1 MVAQQK
7 NLYTLEGKLLSP
19 LLLANPFYKKKGCW
33 IKIVGEKGTNK
44 RPRRSFVGKLVKG
57 ERKAPTILNAYRGF
71 VKVSYVSTSEAQARK
86 RINYFLSL
94 DNLGSN
100 ANDGFGKVEWKNYQE
115 ESYKKQPAP
124 RKWKKL
130 LIRKGLGPTYPE
142 ELKKLLL
149 ALMLHDFVHTERHPS
164 KIYQEIN
171 IENEKIREAC
181 RNHHNG
187 EEKENWL
194 HPLVKYYDQLAS
206 RLSRKKP
213 FKTNYRYDFKNGT
226 IDFEKLTQEI
236 EERQNSPYKLY
247 NYIYHSKELKRVVE
261 SMEYGKKS
269 LRNHLLLMVNLAINS
284 YYNKWMVKEKGK
296 IRMKREISASVKE
309 SEEHRNTKDAEKH
322 HSLIMNKNNY
332 SGKLVQLDER
342 KSVIKKEK
350 LSKKAMG
357 CTYQSSSSP
366 ANR

>member
-1 MVAQQK
+1 MVAQQR

-19 LLLANPFYKKKGCW
+19 LLLVNPFYKKKGCW

-44 RPRRSFVGKLVKG
+44 RPRRSFVGKLMKG

-71 VKVSYVSTSEAQARK
+71 VQVSYVSTSEAQARK

-94 DNLGSN
+94 NNLGSN
-100 ANDGFGKVEWKNYQE
+100 ANNGFGKVEWTNYQVE
-115 ESYKKQPAP
+115 PYQKQPAT

-130 LIRKGLGPTYPE
+130 RIRKGLGPTYPE

-149 ALMLHDFVHTERHPS
+149 ALMLHDFVQTERHPS
-164 KIYQEIN
+164 KIYQEIT
-171 IENEKIREAC
+171 IENEEIREAC
-181 RNHHNG
+181 QNHHNG

-194 HPLVKYYDQLAS
+194 LPLVKYYDQLAS

-213 FKTNYRYDFKNGT
+213 YKTNYRYDYKNGA
-226 IDFEKLTQEI
+226 IDFEKLTREI

-284 YYNKWMVKEKGK
+284 YYNKWLVVEKGRLK
-296 IRMKREISASVKE
+296 IVREISASVKE
-309 SEEHRNTKDAEKH
+309 SGEHRNTKDAEKH
-322 HSLIMNKNNY
+322 HSLQMNKKNY
-332 SGKLVQLDER
+332 SGKLIQLDER

-350 LSKKAMG
+350 SLKKTMG
-357 CTYQSSSSP
+357 CIRQSSSSP
-366 ANR
+366 AKR